1 MTMGEDY
8 SRMIDKEHKPTE
20 KEMVSFIG
28 EKAKES
34 WLETRR
40 FIEDNYEILPDTV
53 FYGAKYGWTIRYRKS
68 GRTLCSL
75 FPEKGGFSV
84 LIVLGRRESEE
95 ALSIRNELSSR
106 IYELL
111 ENTKQLH
118 DGRWLW
124 IRLST
129 TSDTDDIKKLLKI
142 KRKPKKIKTSEPT

>member
-1 MTMGEDY
+1 MGEDF
-8 SRMIDKEHKPTE
+8 SRMIDKEHEPTE

-28 EKAKES
+28 EKAKEA
-34 WLETRR
+34 WLEMRR
-40 FIEDNYEILPDTV
+40 FVEDNYEINPETV

-75 FPEKGGFSV
+75 FPERGGFSV

-95 ALSIRNELSSR
+95 AVSMRNELGSR

-129 TSDTDDIKKLLKI
+129 ISDIDDVKKLLRI
-142 KRKPKKIKTSEPT
+142 KKPKKIKTSEPK

>member
-1 MTMGEDY
+1 MGEDI

-20 KEMVSFIG
+20 KEIMDFIG

-34 WLETRR
+34 WLEMKR
-40 FIEDNYEILPDTV
+40 FIEDNYEIMPETV
-53 FYGAKYGWTIRYRKS
+53 FYGVNYGWNVRYRKS
-68 GRTLCSL
+68 GRTLCSF

-84 LIVLGRRESEE
+84 LIVLGRKESKE
-95 ALSIRNELSSR
+95 ALSIRNKLSSR

-124 IRLST
+124 IRLAAKH
-129 TSDTDDIKKLLKI
+129 DIDDIKKLLKI
-142 KRKPKKIKTSEPT
+142 KKKPKKTKASEPK